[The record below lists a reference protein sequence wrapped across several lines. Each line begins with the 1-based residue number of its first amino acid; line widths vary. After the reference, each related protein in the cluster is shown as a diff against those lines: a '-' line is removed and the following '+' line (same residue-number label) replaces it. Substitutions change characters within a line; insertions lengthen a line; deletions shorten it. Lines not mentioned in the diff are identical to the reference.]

1 MAKKKAK
8 RKRPATTKG
17 KPEGMDDAFWA
28 EVVAGERCGARKK
41 NAAGFCRNRPYWTKA
56 QQDGPGPWRCKLHG
70 GASSN
75 VTAGAPKGNQNAKT
89 HGIYSKAMTDEEQE
103 LYDALNPRDVDA
115 PIRMT
120 MIRLKRA
127 FELEFAQDQAIDQ
140 DPETDHGMIAME
152 RKVTTTEG
160 SDAGDYTERTV
171 VRKRR
176 DYAAIIDRLVG
187 QLTKLVAQKV
197 ALEGDGAPDIAY
209 VSRAIREAV
218 GAAREDSEKA
228 RSFHT
233 LPLTA
238 LGVRNAEQN

>member
-17 KPEGMDDAFWA
+17 KPDGMDDAFWA

-41 NAAGFCRNRPYWTKA
+41 NAPGFCRNRPYWTKA

-75 VTAGAPKGNQNAKT
+75 VTAGAPKGNQNAVS
-89 HGIYSKAMTDEEQE
+89 HGIYSKAMTDDEQE

-127 FELEFAQDQAIDQ
+127 FELEFAQDQAIQ
-140 DPETDHGMIAME
+140 GDPETDHGMIAME
-152 RKVTTTEG
+152 RKVATTEG
-160 SDAGDYTERTV
+160 ADAGDYTERTV

-187 QLTKLVAQKV
+187 QLARLIAQKV
-197 ALEGDGAPDIAY
+197 ALEGEGAPDIAE
-209 VSRAIREAV
+209 VAKKVREAIGNV
-218 GAAREDSEKA
+218 RGNGDAIG
-228 RSFHT
+228 SFVSM
-233 LPLTA
+233 PLDA
-238 LGVRNAEQN
+238 LGVRNPGLN